1 MSGRKFEDCSRVFPE
16 FPENRYDALEEVQK
30 MLGFNSMEWK
40 IFFKVLRKA
49 DDGFLEIHLGDLQIQ
64 FALWSEDEKRV
75 HLSLE
80 YQKERTGKSATYEY
94 SINELEAFSSGR
106 KLRLPSVGEI

>member
-1 MSGRKFEDCSRVFPE
+1 MSERRFENCSRILSD

-30 MLGFNSMEWK
+30 LLGFNSSEWK
-40 IFFKVLRKA
+40 GFFKILRKA
-49 DDGFLEIHLGDLQIQ
+49 DDGFLEVHLGDLQIQ
-64 FALWSEDEKRV
+64 FALWSEDEKKV

-106 KLRLPSVGEI
+106 KLKIPSVGEI